1 MSKTK
6 PGEAAIA
13 VTPSDSTSIDFSAGG
28 GPTRALYVGSGGDI
42 SVEMFDP
49 RLNDKTV
56 VFIAVLT
63 GSILPIAITRVN
75 AALTTASSLVA
86 IW

>member
-1 MSKTK
+1 MSKVK

-13 VTPSDSTSIDFSAGG
+13 VTPSDSTNIDFSGGG

-49 RLNDKTV
+49 RLSDQTV

-63 GSILPIAITRVN
+63 GSILPIAITRGN
-75 AALTTASSLVA
+75 STLTTASSIVA